1 MINVKTRFFRTIVA
15 VFVAF
20 TVLFSHFDVAE
31 ATVNSNEEII
41 YYFLRNEIGLNKA
54 AACGVLA
61 NIYYESAFSTSALGD
76 SGTSYGIC
84 QWHNGRYTALKSF
97 CKANNYDYKSLKG
110 QLYFLKY
117 ELETSYDYILENIK
131 YRIENSAKGAYDAGY
146 YWCYNYEIPSDR
158 AYYAVER
165 GYAAQY
171 GYWKKYRNANENQTV
186 QNIFDP
192 DAVISLGVDIIELDD
207 KNLPTLGDIN
217 DDNKVDMLDVTML
230 QRILADLSSFSEYGE
245 LSKLNSDINADGQTD
260 LYDVV
265 MIQRKIAGLKV
276 EKILVLE

>member
-1 MINVKTRFFRTIVA
+1 MKTKLFRTIIA
-15 VFVAF
+15 VFVAA
-20 TVLFSHFDVAE
+20 TVIFSHFDVAE
-31 ATVNSNEEII
+31 ATTNSNEEII

-84 QWHNGRYTALKSF
+84 QWHKGRYTALKNF
-97 CKANNYDYKSLKG
+97 CKANYYDYKSLKG
-110 QLYFLKY
+110 QLYYLKY
-117 ELETSYDYILENIK
+117 ELETSYNYILENIK
-131 YRIENSAKGAYDAGY
+131 YKIENSAQGAYDAGY

-171 GYWKKYRNANENQTV
+171 GYWEKYRNANESQSV

-192 DAVISLGVDIIELDD
+192 DVVISLGVDIIELDD
-207 KNLPTLGDIN
+207 RNLPTLGDIN

-230 QRILADLSSFSEYGE
+230 QKILADLFSFSEYGE

-276 EKILVLE
+276 EKILILE